1 MIKFILPF
9 LIVQTT
15 NNLSNLFQGQTLGRI
30 LSGRSK
36 NNSNG
41 SISYILSLL
50 LHYSLLLHFPELYT
64 SNLTVLIS
72 LMFCTGAV
80 ETMKLCIDPSLL
92 VASLYIQVIGF
103 LVMARLLLVVK
114 L

>member
-50 LHYSLLLHFPELYT
+50 LHYSLLHFPELYT

-80 ETMKLCIDPSLL
+80 ETMKLCIDLSLL